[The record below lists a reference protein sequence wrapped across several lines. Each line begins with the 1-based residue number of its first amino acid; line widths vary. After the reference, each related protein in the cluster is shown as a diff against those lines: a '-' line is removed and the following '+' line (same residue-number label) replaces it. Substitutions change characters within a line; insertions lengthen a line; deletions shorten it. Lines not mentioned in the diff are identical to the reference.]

1 MAGRLLA
8 AAGVDP
14 ADVQA
19 TLAELSVA
27 TTPVPSVPDS
37 ATDALLSAW
46 RAADER
52 GHAFIGTEHL
62 LLGLVE
68 HPSPAGTMLADRSLE
83 QHAIRAGIDLLGET
97 ATSHDPGIVCTISL
111 HVAYILPCNPVRH
124 KIHSQQPKGTT
135 YTPCR
140 KHWNP

>member
-52 GHAFIGTEHL
+52 GHDFIGTEHL
-62 LLGLVE
+62 LLGLVD
-68 HPSPAGTMLADRSLE
+68 HPSPAGTMLADRGLE

-97 ATSHDPGIVCTISL
+97 AT
-111 HVAYILPCNPVRH
+111 
-124 KIHSQQPKGTT
+124 
-135 YTPCR
+135 
-140 KHWNP
+140 